1 MNAII
6 GKQRQDHKN
15 TDRLYAGAGKCFD
28 KLWLKKS
35 LIEVVRIRYNQN
47 YIKMLFEINKTAEIV
62 AVTAIGNIES
72 IEIKELVQ
80 QGLIFG
86 PTICCATTGKVND
99 VGEKVD
105 YNYREIEQVCQYT
118 WMMFQQ
124 QEDQRR

>member
-47 YIKMLFEINKTAEIV
+47 YIKISLKSTKLQKLLQLLQLGIQKAQ
-62 AVTAIGNIES
+62 
-72 IEIKELVQ
+72 K
-80 QGLIFG
+80 
-86 PTICCATTGKVND
+86 
-99 VGEKVD
+99 
-105 YNYREIEQVCQYT
+105 
-118 WMMFQQ
+118 
-124 QEDQRR
+124 